1 MIIELSLPLSGPEFG
16 SYPKE
21 DVQWLLKDLSDF
33 ELEEALEE
41 REKDIQSG
49 KRHYSETL
57 PIEYQPEQP
66 YINLFK
72 DSLKETKEKL
82 AIAVARV
89 AEQIVK
95 IFPEQITLISLAR
108 AGVPAG
114 ILLKRYIN
122 KYYPERDV
130 KHYAISIIRGRGID
144 ENALRYILNERRWE
158 TWAFVDGW
166 SGKGAIQ
173 KELKNAL
180 KKFFPSIYDSNSFI
194 SDLFVLA
201 DPGSCTPYYG
211 TREDFLIPSA
221 CLNSTVSGL
230 VSRTVLN
237 TLIKKNDYHGAKFY
251 KNLQEEDLS
260 NYFIDE
266 ITNYFEQTKVS
277 STVSPTWEG
286 WEQVVNLA
294 HEFNTTINMVKP
306 GVGETT
312 RVLLRRVPDKILID
326 PRKRQYTKHVE
337 LLAEAR
343 GVQVSFRQLTSYS
356 CVGIIKDLK
365 SEVD

>member
-1 MIIELSLPLSGPEFG
+1 MTIKLALPLSGPEFG
-16 SYPKE
+16 SYSKN
-21 DVQWLLKDLSDF
+21 DVLWLLKNLSQYN
-33 ELEEALEE
+33 LEGELEE

-57 PIEYQPEQP
+57 PIEYQPDEA
-66 YINLFK
+66 YVNLFK
-72 DSLKETKEKL
+72 NSLRETNVKL
-82 AIAVARV
+82 ARAVAKV
-89 AEQIVK
+89 AEKIIK

-122 KYYPERDV
+122 QYYPERDV
-130 KHYAISIIRGRGID
+130 IHYAISIVRGRGID
-144 ENALRYILNERRWE
+144 ENALRFILKERTWQ

-173 KELKNAL
+173 KELKSAL
-180 KKFFPSIYDSNSFI
+180 KKFFPSIYTSNSFI

-237 TLIKKNDYHGAKFY
+237 SLIEANDYHGAKFY
-251 KNLQEEDLS
+251 KNLKETDVS

-266 ITNYFEQTKVS
+266 ITKFFKQSQASHTS
-277 STVSPTWEG
+277 LPTWEG
-286 WEQVVNLA
+286 WEQVTDLA
-294 HEFNTTINMVKP
+294 QEFNTTINMIKP

-312 RVLLRRVPDKILID
+312 RVLLRRIPDKILID
-326 PRKRQYTKHVE
+326 PDKRQYTKHIE
-337 LLAEAR
+337 LLAKAR
-343 GVQVSFRQLTSYS
+343 GVQVSFRHLTGYS
-356 CVGIIKDLK
+356 CIGVIKNLR